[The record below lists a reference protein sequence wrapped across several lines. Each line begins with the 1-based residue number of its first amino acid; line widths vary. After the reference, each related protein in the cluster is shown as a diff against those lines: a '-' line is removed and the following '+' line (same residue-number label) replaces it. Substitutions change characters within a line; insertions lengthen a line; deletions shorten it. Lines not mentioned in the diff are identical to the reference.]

1 MLGVDEGAP
10 SVDLCSFRKVSLP
23 SWGRTS
29 CRAAPPA
36 LDLKESTV
44 GWDRQTGRKFW
55 STPCGRRSLG
65 VGRDEKQKQVAR
77 TDLPQMPHGV
87 PHLEDRE
94 EFTKVGRSILGPR
107 QVDGSFWSAPTWVDG
122 TPTFC

>member
-44 GWDRQTGRKFW
+44 GWDRQAGSSGPPHVVAAPW
-55 STPCGRRSLG
+55 ELDEMRSRSRWPGQTSL
-65 VGRDEKQKQVAR
+65 R
-77 TDLPQMPHGV
+77 MPPGV